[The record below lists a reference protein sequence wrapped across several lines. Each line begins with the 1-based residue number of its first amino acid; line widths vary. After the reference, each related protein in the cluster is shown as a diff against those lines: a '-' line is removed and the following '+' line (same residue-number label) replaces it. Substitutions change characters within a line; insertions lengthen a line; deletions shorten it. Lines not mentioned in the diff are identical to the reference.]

1 VSSRPTSGSLKLI
14 SAASAL
20 LLAYLIWG
28 SRAWPLIHDAPL
40 MHYIA
45 WLIGQGAVPYRDAF
59 DMNLPGAYLL
69 HLAVLRVGGS
79 GDLPWRLFDLGWLVG
94 ICGFLAAYCRHIG
107 DGWSAAA
114 GALLFGLYHLS
125 GGAWHAGQ
133 RDFLLCL
140 FLLLG
145 AWGVARGTERGA
157 SGALLWGGL
166 ALGAAMTLKP
176 HAALYWMLCAAIA
189 ARDRSI
195 ALSAWRAAG
204 LVIAAGLVVPGAV
217 FGWLAWRGG
226 LGSFLGVYTGY
237 VVPLY
242 SRIGRA
248 SPWQAIEGHAFGRP
262 LVLLLVALALLALV
276 TPPLRRPAY
285 KGLALVGALY
295 GLAHFVLQGKG
306 WEYQLYPLVL
316 FCCALAP
323 AAVLSWRGT
332 DWPRILD
339 LFGARRLVA
348 LVVWALLVVV
358 LGAKGVEALDAPWIA
373 EKARRVAA
381 ITRDLGR
388 LVPPGAPVQVMDTT
402 AGGVHA
408 LLRLESRQPTRFIY
422 DFHFFHDVGDPRIEA
437 LRAELLTSLAAGR
450 AAAVVIL
457 EDSWPVP
464 GYGRLDTFPRLR
476 RTLDESYTV
485 AVEGTG
491 YRIYAKR
498 SDS

>member
-1 VSSRPTSGSLKLI
+1 MKLI

-45 WLIGQGAVPYRDAF
+45 WLSDQGGVPYRDAF
-59 DMNLPGAYLL
+59 DMNLPGVYLL
-69 HLAVLRVGGS
+69 HLAVLRVGGA
-79 GDLPWRLFDLGWLVG
+79 GDLAWRLFDLGWLVATG
-94 ICGFLAAYCRHIG
+94 GVLAAYGRHVG
-107 DGWSAAA
+107 GGGPAAA

-145 AWGVARGTERGA
+145 AWGIARGTEQGA

-176 HAALYWMLCAAIA
+176 HAALYWVLCAAIA
-189 ARDRSI
+189 ARDRSL

-204 LVIAAGLVVPGAV
+204 LVVAAGLVAPSMV

-226 LGSFLGVYTGY
+226 LASFLGVFTAY

-242 SRIGRA
+242 GDVGRV
-248 SPWQAIEGHAFGRP
+248 SVWQAIAGHAFGRP
-262 LVLLLVALALLALV
+262 LALLFFALTLLALV
-276 TPPLRRPAY
+276 ASPPRQPAY
-285 KGLALVGALY
+285 KGLALVGVLY

-306 WEYQLYPLVL
+306 WEYQLYPLVV

-323 AAVLSWRGT
+323 AGVGSWREIG
-332 DWPRILD
+332 WPRVLD
-339 LFGARRLVA
+339 LFGARRPLA
-348 LVVWALLVVV
+348 LALWALLVIV

-373 EKARRVAA
+373 EKARRVGGL
-381 ITRDLGR
+381 TRDLGP
-388 LVPPGAPVQVMDTT
+388 LVPPGATVQVMDTT
-402 AGGVHA
+402 SGGIHA
-408 LLRLESRQPTRFIY
+408 LLRLGLRQPTRFIY
-422 DFHFFHDVGDPRIEA
+422 DFHFFHDVGDPRIQA
-437 LRAELLTSLAAGR
+437 LRAEFLAALEAGR
-450 AAAVVIL
+450 PAAVVIL
-457 EDSWPVP
+457 EDSWPAS
-464 GYGRLDTFPRLR
+464 GYGRLDGFADLR
-476 RTLDESYTV
+476 RWLEESYPV
-485 AVEGTG
+485 AVDGVG
-491 YRIYAKR
+491 YRIHAKR
-498 SDS
+498 SDP